1 MSILLLADFCITPAS
16 LLHNTCIIDASP
28 NAAHWV
34 PKFDPLDVM
43 QAPNVA
49 KNFPFLILK
58 MATQYAPFG
67 GRKSLKITIFL
78 GLRKT
83 PVVFDHYKTA
93 ANPHKCSLSSTT
105 KALQG

>member
-1 MSILLLADFCITPAS
+1 MKAHSVLVNKNDFINQALVNSCQYFCWPISAS

-49 KNFPFLILK
+49 KKFPFLILK
-58 MATQYAPFG
+58 MAIHHT
-67 GRKSLKITIFL
+67 
-78 GLRKT
+78 
-83 PVVFDHYKTA
+83 H
-93 ANPHKCSLSSTT
+93 LSV
-105 KALQG
+105 AVNH